1 MIVFFKKL
9 KEKATKR
16 NDKQYF
22 TNAEGNSVTLAYPAT
37 GSLPRRWT
45 GTYVDTHHDRNVNLF
60 MLIFVIA
67 VFVN

>member
-37 GSLPRRWT
+37 GSLPRR
-45 GTYVDTHHDRNVNLF
+45 
-60 MLIFVIA
+60 
-67 VFVN
+67 